1 MLQVRKF
8 SGSPGDPMQNCS
20 AFIAALEEQQPN
32 DTKMRVKDFS
42 EHLEGNFN
50 LSLLNRIEMHN

>member
-50 LSLLNRIEMHN
+50 LSLLLTE